1 MKLHQLEKSK
11 WFKDKARRLGRWN
24 ASKGNYSGKWLKG
37 QKARSGKS
45 VRPFF
50 EGWQTPVVMR
60 MPKARWFKRCDKLID
75 HYVIINVSAFEKDP
89 SFTMEVNKVILK
101 EAGYIKSISDLVK
114 ILWNWELNK
123 SLEFTGIEK
132 FTKSAVEKI
141 EKAGGK
147 IS

>member
-24 ASKGNYSGKWLKG
+24 ASKGNYSGKWLNG
-37 QKARSGKS
+37 QKSRSGKS

-50 EGWQTPVVMR
+50 EWGQTPVVMR
-60 MPKARWFKRCDKLID
+60 MPKAKGFKRCDKWID
-75 HYVIINVSAFEKDP
+75 AYTILNVSTIEQDSAFT
-89 SFTMEVNKVILK
+89 SEVTKAVLV
-101 EAGYIKSISDLVK
+101 EAWYIKTEDEMVK
-114 ILWNWELNK
+114 ILWNWDLTK
-123 SLEFTGIEK
+123 ALTFVWIEK

>member
-24 ASKGNYSGKWLKG
+24 ASKWNYSGKWLKG
-37 QKARSGKS
+37 QKARSWRS

-50 EGWQTPVVMR
+50 EWWQTPVVMR
-60 MPKARWFKRCDKLID
+60 MPKAKGFKRCDKWVES
-75 HYVIINVSAFEKDP
+75 YTIINVSALEQNPVFTTEVTKAVLKD
-89 SFTMEVNKVILK
+89 
-101 EAGYIKSISDLVK
+101 AGYIKSISDMVK
-114 ILWNWELNK
+114 ILWNWDLKK
-123 SLEFTGIEK
+123 SLNFVWIEK

>member
-37 QKARSGKS
+37 QKARSGRF

-50 EGWQTPVVMR
+50 EWGQTPVVMR
-60 MPKARWFKRCDKLID
+60 MPKAKGFKRADKWID
-75 HYVIINVSAFEKDP
+75 KYVVINVATLEADAAF
-89 SFTMEVNKVILK
+89 STEVNKAVLK
-101 EAGYIKSISDLVK
+101 ETGYIKSISDLVK
-114 ILWNWELNK
+114 ILGNGELKK
-123 SLEFTGIEK
+123 SLNFTGIEK
-132 FTKSAVEKI
+132 FTKCAVEKI

>member
-24 ASKGNYSGKWLKG
+24 ASKWNYSGKWLKG
-37 QKARSGKS
+37 QKARSWRS

-50 EGWQTPVVMR
+50 EWGQTPVVMR
-60 MPKARWFKRCDKLID
+60 MPKAKWFKRADKWID
-75 HYVIINVSAFEKDP
+75 KYVIINVSALEKDA
-89 SFTMEVNKVILK
+89 SIKTEVNKAVLK

-114 ILWNWELNK
+114 ILWNGELKK
-123 SLEFTGIEK
+123 SLNFTGIEK

>member
-37 QKARSGKS
+37 QKARSGRA
-45 VRPFF
+45 VRLFF
-50 EGWQTPVVMR
+50 EWGQTPVVMR
-60 MPKARWFKRCDKLID
+60 MPKEKGFKRADKWID
-75 HYVIINVSAFEKDP
+75 KYVIINVSALEKDGA
-89 SFTMEVNKVILK
+89 FTTEVTKANLK

-114 ILWNWELNK
+114 ILWNWELKK
-123 SLEFTGIEK
+123 SLNFVGIEK

>member
-37 QKARSGKS
+37 QKARSGRS

-50 EGWQTPVVMR
+50 EWWQTPVVMR
-60 MPKARWFKRCDKLID
+60 MPKAKGFKRADKWID
-75 HYVIINVSAFEKDP
+75 KYVVINVSALEQDTA
-89 SFTMEVNKVILK
+89 FTTEVTKANLK

-114 ILWNWELNK
+114 ILWNGELKK
-123 SLEFTGIEK
+123 SLNFVGIEK

>member
-11 WFKDKARRLGRWN
+11 GFKDKARRLGRWN
-24 ASKGNYSGKWLKG
+24 ASKWNYSGKWLKG
-37 QKARSGKS
+37 QSARSGRS

-50 EGWQTPVVMR
+50 EWGQTPVVMR
-60 MPKARWFKRCDKLID
+60 MPKAKWFKRCDKWVD
-75 HYVIINVSAFEKDP
+75 SYTIINVSTLEQDTAFTWDVTKA
-89 SFTMEVNKVILK
+89 ILK
-101 EAGYIKSISDLVK
+101 EAWYIKNESDWVK
-114 ILWNWELNK
+114 ILGNWELKK
-123 SLEFTGIEK
+123 SLNFTGIEK

>member
-24 ASKGNYSGKWLKG
+24 ASKWNYSGKWLKG
-37 QKARSGKS
+37 QKARSWRS

-50 EGWQTPVVMR
+50 EWWQTPVVMR
-60 MPKARWFKRCDKLID
+60 MPKAKGFKRCDKWIES
-75 HYVIINVSAFEKDP
+75 YTIINVSALEQNHVFTTEVTKAVLKD
-89 SFTMEVNKVILK
+89 
-101 EAGYIKSISDLVK
+101 AGYIKSISDMVK
-114 ILWNWELNK
+114 ILWNWDLKK
-123 SLEFTGIEK
+123 SLNFVWIEK

>member
-24 ASKGNYSGKWLKG
+24 ASKWNYSGKWLKG

-50 EGWQTPVVMR
+50 EWGQTPVVMR
-60 MPKARWFKRCDKLID
+60 MPKAKWFKRCDKLVD
-75 HYVIINVSAFEKDP
+75 SYTIINVSTLENDSAF
-89 SFTMEVNKVILK
+89 SAEVSKAVLK
-101 EAGYIKSISDLVK
+101 ESGYIKSEKDLVK
-114 ILWNWELNK
+114 ILGNGEIKK
-123 SLEFTGIEK
+123 SLNFVGIEK
-132 FTKSAVEKI
+132 FTKSAIEKI

>member
-11 WFKDKARRLGRWN
+11 WVLDKARRIGSWY

-37 QKARSGKS
+37 QKARSGRS

-50 EGWQTPVVMR
+50 EWGQTPVVMR
-60 MPKARWFKRCDKLID
+60 MPKAKGFKRADKWID
-75 HYVIINVSAFEKDP
+75 KYVIINVSTLEKDA
-89 SFTMEVNKVILK
+89 SIKTEVNKANLK

-114 ILWNWELNK
+114 ILWNGELKK
-123 SLEFTGIEK
+123 SLNFVGIEK

>member
-24 ASKGNYSGKWLKG
+24 ASKWNYSGKWLKG
-37 QKARSGKS
+37 QKARSGRS

-50 EGWQTPVVMR
+50 EWGQTPVVMR
-60 MPKARWFKRCDKLID
+60 MPKAKWFKRADKWVD
-75 HYVIINVSAFEKDP
+75 KYVVINVSALEQDASIK
-89 SFTMEVNKVILK
+89 TEVNKAVLK

-114 ILWNWELNK
+114 ILWNGELKK
-123 SLEFTGIEK
+123 SLNFVGIEK

>member
-1 MKLHQLEKSK
+1 MKLHQLQKSK
-11 WFKDKARRLGRWN
+11 WFKDKARRLGRWDG
-24 ASKGNYSGKWLKG
+24 SKWNYSGKGLKG
-37 QKARSGKS
+37 QKARSWKS

-50 EGWQTPVVMR
+50 EGGQTPVVMR
-60 MPKARWFKRCDKLID
+60 MPKAKWFKRADKWID
-75 HYVIINVSAFEKDP
+75 KYVIINVATLQQDSAF
-89 SFTMEVNKVILK
+89 TTEVNKANLK

-123 SLEFTGIEK
+123 SLNFVGIDK
-132 FTKSAVEKI
+132 FTKSAIEKI

>member
-11 WFKDKARRLGRWN
+11 WFKDKARRLGRGN

-37 QKARSGKS
+37 QKARSGRS

-50 EGWQTPVVMR
+50 EWGQTPVVMR
-60 MPKARWFKRCDKLID
+60 MPKAKGFKRADKWID
-75 HYVIINVSAFEKDP
+75 KYVIINVSTLEKDA
-89 SFTMEVNKVILK
+89 SIKTEVNKANLK

-114 ILWNWELNK
+114 ILWNGELKK
-123 SLEFTGIEK
+123 SLNFVGIEK

>member
-24 ASKGNYSGKWLKG
+24 ASKWNYSGKWLKG
-37 QKARSGKS
+37 QKARSWRS

-50 EGWQTPVVMR
+50 EWWQTPVVMR
-60 MPKARWFKRCDKLID
+60 MPKAKGFKRCDKWIES
-75 HYVIINVSAFEKDP
+75 YTIINVSALEQNP
-89 SFTMEVNKVILK
+89 VFTTEVTKAILK
-101 EAGYIKSISDLVK
+101 DAGYIKSISDMVK
-114 ILWNWELNK
+114 ILWNWDLKK
-123 SLEFTGIEK
+123 SLSFVWIEK

>member
-37 QKARSGKS
+37 QKARSGRS

-50 EGWQTPVVMR
+50 EWGQTPVVMR
-60 MPKARWFKRCDKLID
+60 MPKAKWFKRADKWID
-75 HYVIINVSAFEKDP
+75 KYVIINVSALEKDA
-89 SFTMEVNKVILK
+89 SIKTEVNKGVLK

-114 ILWNWELNK
+114 ILGNGELKK
-123 SLEFTGIEK
+123 SLNFIGIEK

>member
-37 QKARSGKS
+37 QKARSGRS

-50 EGWQTPVVMR
+50 EWWQTPVVMR
-60 MPKARWFKRCDKLID
+60 MPKAKGFKRADKWID
-75 HYVIINVSAFEKDP
+75 KYVVINISALEQDTA
-89 SFTMEVNKVILK
+89 FTTEVTKANLK

-114 ILWNWELNK
+114 ILWNGELKK
-123 SLEFTGIEK
+123 SLNFVGIEK

-147 IS
+147 IL

>member
-89 SFTMEVNKVILK
+89 SFTTEVNKVILK

>member
-24 ASKGNYSGKWLKG
+24 ASKWNYSGKWLKG
-37 QKARSGKS
+37 QKARSGRS

-50 EGWQTPVVMR
+50 EWGQTPVVMR
-60 MPKARWFKRCDKLID
+60 MPKARGFKRCDKWID
-75 HYVIINVSAFEKDP
+75 KYTIINVSALEKDP
-89 SFTMEVNKVILK
+89 SFTTEVTKNVLK
-101 EAGYIKSISDLVK
+101 EAGYIKSISDMVK
-114 ILWNWELNK
+114 ILWNWDLKK
-123 SLEFTGIEK
+123 SLSFVWIEK

>member
-11 WFKDKARRLGRWN
+11 WFKDKARRLGRGN

-37 QKARSGKS
+37 QKARSGRS

-50 EGWQTPVVMR
+50 EWGQTPVVMK
-60 MPKARWFKRCDKLID
+60 MPKAKWFKRADKWID
-75 HYVIINVSAFEKDP
+75 KYVVINVSALENDAAIK
-89 SFTMEVNKVILK
+89 TEVNKAVLK

-114 ILWNWELNK
+114 ILGNGELKK
-123 SLEFTGIEK
+123 SLNFTGIEK

>member
-89 SFTMEVNKVILK
+89 SFTTEVNKVILK

-123 SLEFTGIEK
+123 SLECTGIEK

>member
-11 WFKDKARRLGRWN
+11 WFKDKARRLGRGN

-37 QKARSGKS
+37 QKARSGRS

-50 EGWQTPVVMR
+50 EWGQTPVVMR
-60 MPKARWFKRCDKLID
+60 MPKAKWFKRADKWID
-75 HYVIINVSAFEKDP
+75 KYVVINVSALENDAAIK
-89 SFTMEVNKVILK
+89 TEVNKAVLK

-114 ILWNWELNK
+114 ILGNGELKK
-123 SLEFTGIEK
+123 SLNFAGIEK

>member
-37 QKARSGKS
+37 QKARSGRS

-50 EGWQTPVVMR
+50 EWWQTPVVMR
-60 MPKARWFKRCDKLID
+60 MPKAKGFKRCDKWVD
-75 HYVIINVSAFEKDP
+75 SYTIINVSTLEQDPAF
-89 SFTMEVNKVILK
+89 TTEVTKANLK

-114 ILWNWELNK
+114 ILWNWELKK
-123 SLEFTGIEK
+123 SLNFVGIEK

>member
-24 ASKGNYSGKWLKG
+24 ASKGHYSGKWRKG

-50 EGWQTPVVMR
+50 EWWQTPVVMR
-60 MPKARWFKRCDKLID
+60 MPKAKGFKRADKWID
-75 HYVIINVSAFEKDP
+75 KYVIINVAALEQNPAF
-89 SFTMEVNKVILK
+89 TTEVNKSILK
-101 EAGYIKSISDLVK
+101 EAGYIDSISDLVK
-114 ILWNWELNK
+114 ILGNGELKKALN
-123 SLEFTGIEK
+123 FTGIEK

>member
-11 WFKDKARRLGRWN
+11 WFKEKARRLGRWN

-37 QKARSGKS
+37 QKARSGRS

-50 EGWQTPVVMR
+50 EWGQTPVVMR
-60 MPKARWFKRCDKLID
+60 MPKAKGFKRADKWID
-75 HYVIINVSAFEKDP
+75 KYVIINVSTLEKDA
-89 SFTMEVNKVILK
+89 SIKTEVNKANLK

-114 ILWNWELNK
+114 ILWNGELKK
-123 SLEFTGIEK
+123 SLNFVGIEK

>member
-37 QKARSGKS
+37 QKARSGRS

-50 EGWQTPVVMR
+50 EWGQTPVVMR
-60 MPKARWFKRCDKLID
+60 MPKAKWFKRADKWID
-75 HYVIINVSAFEKDP
+75 KYVIINVAALEQDASIK
-89 SFTMEVNKVILK
+89 TEVNKAVLK

-114 ILWNWELNK
+114 ILWNGELTK
-123 SLEFTGIEK
+123 SLNFAGIEK
-132 FTKSAVEKI
+132 FTKSAAEKI